1 MPLLA
6 NDTDGAL
13 TRKRIETWAAKME
26 KVTVVA
32 ATDAATVQVAA
43 TLAGAQ
49 QVVYTMTPTA
59 SRTLTTPTG
68 AELGAAFTDEG
79 VGSSFEFTVV
89 NVAAATHPI
98 VVTAGASGVT
108 LVGVAATFSVAAA
121 SSATLSSPSAAAS
134 PQSPASLAS

>member
-6 NDTDGAL
+6 NSTAGAV
-13 TRKRIETWAAKME
+13 TRKRIESYVALQE
-26 KVTVVA
+26 KATVVA
-32 ATDAATVQVAA
+32 ATDAATTQSAD
-43 TLAGAQ
+43 TLAANGR
-49 QVVYTMTPTA
+49 VIYTMTPTA

-68 AELGAAFTDEG
+68 AELGAAFTDEAIG
-79 VGSSFEFTVV
+79 TSFEFTVV

-121 SSATLSSPSAAAS
+121 SSATFVGVYTAANTVS
-134 PQSPASLAS
+134 FYRE

>member
-6 NDTDGAL
+6 NDTDGAV
-13 TRKRIETWAAKME
+13 TRKRIESYVALQE
-26 KVTVVA
+26 KATVVA
-32 ATDAATVQVAA
+32 ATDAATTQSAA
-43 TLAGAQ
+43 TLAGAGR
-49 QVVYTMTPTA
+49 VIYTMTPSA

-68 AELGAAFTDEG
+68 AELGAAFTDEAIG
-79 VGSSFEFTVV
+79 TAFEFTVV

-121 SSATLSSPSAAAS
+121 SSATFVGVFTAANTV
-134 PQSPASLAS
+134 SLYRE

>member
-6 NDTDGAL
+6 NDTDGAV
-13 TRKRIETWAAKME
+13 TRKRIESYVALQE
-26 KVTVVA
+26 KATVVA
-32 ATDAATVQVAA
+32 ATDAATTQSAD
-43 TLAGAQ
+43 TLAGAGR
-49 QVVYTMTPTA
+49 VIYTMTPTA

-68 AELGAAFTDEG
+68 AELGAAFTDEAIG
-79 VGSSFEFTVV
+79 TAFEFTVV

-121 SSATLSSPSAAAS
+121 SSATFVGVFTAANTVS
-134 PQSPASLAS
+134 FYRE

>member
-1 MPLLA
+1 MPLISNTNGAIDRTRLA
-6 NDTDGAL
+6 A
-13 TRKRIETWAAKME
+13 WATKEE

-32 ATDAATVQVAA
+32 ATDAATTQSAA
-43 TLAGAQ
+43 TLAGAAHTI
-49 QVVYTMTPTA
+49 YTMTPSA

-79 VGSSFEFTVV
+79 VGSSFRFSVT
-89 NVAAATHPI
+89 NAAAATHPI

-121 SSATLSSPSAAAS
+121 SAAS
-134 PQSPASLAS
+134 FVAVFTAANTVSIYRV

>member
-6 NDTDGAL
+6 NNTDGAV
-13 TRKRIETWAAKME
+13 TRKRIESYIALQE
-26 KVTVVA
+26 KATVVA
-32 ATDAATVQVAA
+32 ATDAATVQSAA
-43 TLAGAQ
+43 TLAGNGR
-49 QVVYTMTPTA
+49 VIYTMTPTA

-79 VGSSFEFTVV
+79 VGSSFRFTVV

-121 SSATLSSPSAAAS
+121 SSATYVAVFTAANTVSIYRA
-134 PQSPASLAS
+134 

>member
-32 ATDAATVQVAA
+32 ADAATVQVAA

-49 QVVYTMTPTA
+49 QTVYTMTPTA

-121 SSATLSSPSAAAS
+121 SSASYVAVFTAANTVS
-134 PQSPASLAS
+134 IYRK

>member
-6 NDTDGAL
+6 NDTAGAV
-13 TRKRIETWAAKME
+13 TRTRIESYVALQE
-26 KVTVVA
+26 KATVVA
-32 ATDAATVQVAA
+32 ATDAATTQSAD
-43 TLAGAQ
+43 TLAGAGR
-49 QVVYTMTPTA
+49 VIYTMTPTA

-68 AELGAAFTDEG
+68 AELGAAFTDEAIG
-79 VGSSFEFTVV
+79 TAFEFTVV

-121 SSATLSSPSAAAS
+121 SSATFVGVFTAANTVS
-134 PQSPASLAS
+134 FYRE

>member
-6 NDTDGAL
+6 NDTAGAV
-13 TRKRIETWAAKME
+13 TRKRIESYVALQE
-26 KVTVVA
+26 KATVVA
-32 ATDAATVQVAA
+32 ATDAATVQSAD
-43 TLAGAQ
+43 TLAANGR
-49 QVVYTMTPTA
+49 VIYTMTPTA

-68 AELGAAFTDEG
+68 AELGAAYTDEAIG
-79 VGSSFEFTVV
+79 TSFEFTVV

-121 SSATLSSPSAAAS
+121 SSATFVGVFTAANTVS
-134 PQSPASLAS
+134 FYRE

>member
-6 NDTDGAL
+6 NDTSGAV
-13 TRKRIETWAAKME
+13 TRKRIESYIALQE
-26 KVTVVA
+26 KATVVA
-32 ATDAATVQVAA
+32 ATDAATVQSAD
-43 TLAGAQ
+43 TLAANGR
-49 QVVYTMTPTA
+49 VIYTMTPTA

-68 AELGAAFTDEG
+68 AELGTAFTDEAIG
-79 VGSSFEFTVV
+79 TSFEFTVV

-121 SSATLSSPSAAAS
+121 SSATFVGVFTAANTVS
-134 PQSPASLAS
+134 FYRE

>member
-6 NDTDGAL
+6 NDTQGAV
-13 TRKRIETWAAKME
+13 TRKRLESYVALQE

-32 ATDAATVQVAA
+32 ATDAATVQSAD
-43 TLAGAQ
+43 TLAANGR
-49 QVVYTMTPTA
+49 VIYTMTPTA

-68 AELGAAFTDEG
+68 AELGAAYTDEAIG
-79 VGSSFEFTVV
+79 TSFEFTVV

-121 SSATLSSPSAAAS
+121 SSATFVGVFTAANTV
-134 PQSPASLAS
+134 SLYRE

>member
-6 NDTDGAL
+6 NDTAGAV
-13 TRKRIETWAAKME
+13 TRKRLESYVALQE
-26 KVTVVA
+26 KATIVA
-32 ATDAATVQVAA
+32 ATDAATVQSAD
-43 TLAGAQ
+43 TLAGAGR
-49 QVVYTMTPTA
+49 VIYTMTPTA

-68 AELGAAFTDEG
+68 AELGAAFTDEAIG
-79 VGSSFEFTVV
+79 TAFEFTVV

-121 SSATLSSPSAAAS
+121 SSATFVGVFTAANTVS
-134 PQSPASLAS
+134 FYRK